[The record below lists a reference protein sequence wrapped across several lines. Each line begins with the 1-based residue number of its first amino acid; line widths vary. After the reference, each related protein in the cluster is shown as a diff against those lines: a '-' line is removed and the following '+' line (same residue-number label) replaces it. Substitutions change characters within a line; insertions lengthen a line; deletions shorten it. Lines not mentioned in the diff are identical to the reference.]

1 MMETNNYFTLFY
13 SCYSSRKQ
21 NKNKKSIE
29 MSEVLTAVLPR
40 IQAFWIVKLHQSV
53 KGYQSFQATM
63 SLQNVSSYVQSTWH
77 NFTDKMNLHEQHHYY

>member
-1 MMETNNYFTLFY
+1 
-13 SCYSSRKQ
+13 
-21 NKNKKSIE
+21 